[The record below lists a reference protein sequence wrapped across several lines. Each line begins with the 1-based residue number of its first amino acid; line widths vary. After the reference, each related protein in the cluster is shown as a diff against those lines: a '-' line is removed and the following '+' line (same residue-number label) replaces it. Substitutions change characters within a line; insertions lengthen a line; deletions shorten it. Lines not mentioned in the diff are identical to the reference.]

1 MQVVFTSCND
11 SRDARDLMPRRWTGH
26 KCCRSFFCEQ
36 QTIDNVHAFRDGV
49 EKAGLTLP
57 RGQLTHVLRHTFAS
71 HFIMNGGNILV
82 LQKILGHSSL
92 TMTMRYAHLAPE
104 HLQEA
109 KMLNPLARMNG

>member
-1 MQVVFTSCND
+1 VPIDDALIAELDEHHEQRYGDD
-11 SRDARDLMPRRWTGH
+11 SAIA
-26 KCCRSFFCEQ
+26 EQ
-36 QTIDNVHAFRDGV
+36 YLRFGYAAFRDGV
-49 EKAGLTLP
+49 ERAGLTLP
-57 RGQLTHVLRHTFAS
+57 RGQLTHVLRHTFVS

-109 KMLNPLARMNG
+109 KMLNPLARLNG